1 MRIHHIRFYSYRA
14 HMDQQVRYGW
24 FCQWVTSE
32 HEVWSELCSKFD
44 VMELQR
50 IKFQILQIDWNWA
63 SILSENSW
71 LASLHPS
78 LSTMIALVIF
88 HLLKKKKKRPCIA
101 INALAP
107 KFGLNHVC
115 VKWKAHQNWKQSQ
128 HAWMRVDFNRH
139 QSLEQFLSYPW
150 DWTRVEYVEEPV
162 DNRYALEQL
171 QKYPIALDES
181 LMDWYKSSQ
190 VKQLPQV
197 QLIIKSYRINSLLRI
212 IDMVNRN
219 YAIEKN
225 VTFTSDLETHVG
237 IMHQINLV
245 YWMNL
250 KTPMGFDTVRWI
262 QQIDSKIQI
271 KNEMVCDTRLLLCH
285 HTT

>member
-1 MRIHHIRFYSYRA
+1 
-14 HMDQQVRYGW
+14 
-24 FCQWVTSE
+24 
-32 HEVWSELCSKFD
+32 
-44 VMELQR
+44 
-50 IKFQILQIDWNWA
+50 
-63 SILSENSW
+63 
-71 LASLHPS
+71 
-78 LSTMIALVIF
+78 MIALVIF
-88 HLLKKKKKRPCIA
+88 HLLKKKKNTHTQCIA

-107 KFGLNHVC
+107 KFCLNHVC
-115 VKWKAHQNWKQSQ
+115 VKWKAHQNWRQSQ

-139 QSLEQFLSYPW
+139 QSLEQFLSEPW

-162 DNRYALEQL
+162 DNRYALEQV
-171 QKYPIALDES
+171 QQYPIALDES

-190 VKQLPQV
+190 VNQLPPV